1 MAEEKKKTYYIRAM
15 GKAVEVPKDLYLAY
29 YRMRRQEQGLVEK
42 DEYNGTLH
50 YNDLDTDEI
59 LGVESFSSNEDETVE
74 DVAIRHILTQELH
87 QAINS
92 LSDADREL
100 IYALYFEGL
109 SQRELSR
116 RTGIPQKTIDN
127 RKARILRILGKYLK
141 N

>member
-15 GKAVEVPKDLYLAY
+15 GKAVEVQKELYLAY

-59 LGVESFSSNEDETVE
+59 LGVESFPSNEDETVE

-87 QAINS
+87 KAIDS

-109 SQRELSR
+109 SQREISK

-127 RKARILRILGKYLK
+127 RKTRILKLLRKYLK
-141 N
+141 K

>member
-15 GKAVEVPKDLYLAY
+15 GEAVEVPKDLYLAY
-29 YRMRRQEQGLVEK
+29 FKMRRQERGLVEK

-87 QAINS
+87 KAINS